1 LEKTA
6 QLKASV
12 VNSAMSY
19 TSRSLGDPALKSILA
34 SFDSKAISRKRLPS
48 DWVPEKTYRDYL
60 VATRRYLESSAPEKR
75 PKDFFF
81 DMGKSIAGE
90 GINKYYKSLI
100 KMFDMTFML
109 TKSPMI
115 WGVTHSHGSLTV
127 EPMGKTGAYVYLTDF
142 PAPSKEFCT
151 TMCGYMYVVGEL
163 TRAKMVRVEELE
175 CVTEGA
181 RRCRFIGEWK

>member
-1 LEKTA
+1 MEKTA

-19 TSRSLGDPALKSILA
+19 TSRTLGEPALKSILA
-34 SFDSKAISRKRLPS
+34 SFDSKEISTKRLPS

-127 EPMGKTGAYVYLTDF
+127 EPIGQDRRLCLLDRLPGPQQGVLYHD
-142 PAPSKEFCT
+142 
-151 TMCGYMYVVGEL
+151 
-163 TRAKMVRVEELE
+163 VRVHV
-175 CVTEGA
+175 CCG
-181 RRCRFIGEWK
+181 